1 MNECL
6 KLHKLSNMCEKR
18 RLLRPFS
25 GLFRHMGQLLF
36 ACHIGTRASIGENC
50 IFQHNGL
57 GVVISDYAV
66 IGRNCMI
73 YQHVTIGVLKDGDT
87 AAPIIEDGVDIGAGA
102 VLLGGITIHQDA
114 KVGYILPCY
123 DTLRLAAVI
132 DDAMKLD
139 FPRFNAGI
147 CTIEEELSDLAVQ
160 WGFKPFI
167 DTRKK

>member
-1 MNECL
+1 
-6 KLHKLSNMCEKR
+6 MCEKR

-87 AAPIIEDGVDIGAGA
+87 AAPIIEDGVVIGAGA

-114 KVGYILPCY
+114 KVG
-123 DTLRLAAVI
+123 AGAVVLH
-132 DDAMKLD
+132 DVPKGMTAVGVPARVVERDAK
-139 FPRFNAGI
+139 
-147 CTIEEELSDLAVQ
+147 
-160 WGFKPFI
+160 
-167 DTRKK
+167 

>member
-1 MNECL
+1 
-6 KLHKLSNMCEKR
+6 MCEKR

-36 ACHIGTRASIGENC
+36 ASHIGTRASIGENC

-87 AAPIIEDGVDIGAGA
+87 AAPIIEDGVVIGAGA

-114 KVGYILPCY
+114 KVG
-123 DTLRLAAVI
+123 AGAVVLH
-132 DDAMKLD
+132 DVPKGMTAVGVPARVVERDAK
-139 FPRFNAGI
+139 
-147 CTIEEELSDLAVQ
+147 
-160 WGFKPFI
+160 
-167 DTRKK
+167 